1 MYYIYARSRRPWS
14 GVSSNMLAFF
24 ARHVY
29 IVCTMRVCVV
39 GVVTSTCVT
48 NRGR

>member
-1 MYYIYARSRRPWS
+1 MQEVHTQDPWS

-29 IVCTMRVCVV
+29 IVCTMRVCRW
-39 GVVTSTCVT
+39 CCDL
-48 NRGR
+48 NLCN